1 MLKEQT
7 YKIGLHLPSL
17 SIKRFR
23 GIADLSI
30 PRLGHATLIAGK
42 NNTGKTSIL
51 EAIRLLT
58 EGATPEVIREILQFR
73 EENASVLSEDW
84 SADSDWNFFVS
95 ALFHGFPQLS
105 EETYPI
111 SIASGDGS
119 STLNMQVEWFSER
132 TDGNRVARLASDRT
146 ADPFSD
152 NNVPVLVVD
161 TGQERKVYRIDNLD
175 RRTPFRPPRRGTDS
189 TRPSSRL
196 VGAMG
201 TQRTASL
208 GPLWDNVSLTENEPY
223 VVDALKVVDPRI
235 SAFSMIGDQSIRS
248 SRTAVVLSEAFGRR
262 VPLRSFGEGMNRLL
276 GIILSLVNV
285 KDGLLLID
293 EFENGMHYTVQIEA
307 WRMIFRIARKLNVQ
321 VVATTH
327 SIDCVA
333 AFRQAA
339 AEHEEINGLLI
350 RIDKRGDLMRSVEYT
365 EEDLEVAIRNRIE
378 VR

>member
-7 YKIGLHLPSL
+7 HKIGLHLPSL

-73 EENASVLSEDW
+73 EENTSVLSEDW
-84 SADSDWNFFVS
+84 SADSDWDFFVS

-105 EETYPI
+105 EEAEPI
-111 SIASGDGS
+111 SIVAGDRS
-119 STLNMQVEWFSER
+119 STVKMQVEWFSES
-132 TDGNRVARLASDRT
+132 TDDNGVARLVPAAS
-146 ADPFSD
+146 ADLFGD
-152 NNVPVLVVD
+152 YTVPALVVD
-161 TGQERKVYRIDNLD
+161 TGQERRVYRIDSLD
-175 RRTPFRPPRRGTDS
+175 RRTSFRPTRHRTDS
-189 TRPSSRL
+189 ARPSSRL

-201 TQRTASL
+201 TQRTENL
-208 GPLWDNVSLTENEPY
+208 GPLWDNISLTENEPY

-307 WRMIFRIARKLNVQ
+307 WRMIFRIAQKLNVQ

-339 AEHEEINGLLI
+339 AEREEIDGILI

-365 EEDLEVAIRNRIE
+365 EEDLEIAIRNRIE